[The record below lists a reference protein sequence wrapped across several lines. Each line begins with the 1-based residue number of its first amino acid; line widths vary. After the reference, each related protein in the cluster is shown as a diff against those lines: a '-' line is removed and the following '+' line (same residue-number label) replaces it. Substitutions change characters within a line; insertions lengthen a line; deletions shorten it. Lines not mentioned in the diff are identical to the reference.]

1 MSFLKGLKCRE
12 CGRDYPK
19 EALYVCE
26 YCFGSLEASYDYE
39 AIRHVMSRDH
49 IQKGPK
55 SLWRYRELLPIDGE
69 PRAGFYSGMTPLV
82 KADIL
87 GRELGVKHLYI
98 KDDSVCHPTW
108 SFKDRVVAVALSR
121 AKELGFDTVACAS
134 TGNLANSVAANGAW
148 AGFKRYVFIPAN
160 LEQAKVI
167 GTLVY
172 SPNLVAVNGNYD
184 DVNRLCSEIAS
195 KYRWGFVNIN
205 LRAYYA
211 EGSKTVGFEMAE
223 QLGWRAPDHVIAPA
237 ASGSLITKIW
247 KALKEFDK
255 LGLLEAPM
263 KTKVYC
269 AQALGCSPI
278 STAILEGSDV
288 IKPVKPATIAKSLA
302 IGNPADGY
310 YAKDVIHQ
318 SGGAAASVTD
328 DEIREGIK
336 LLARTEGIFTETAG
350 GVTVASAKKLIE
362 QGVIPKNETVV
373 ITITGN
379 GLKTQEAIQDAVG
392 KPALIEPS
400 LASFEERVMSE
411 RGNNRS
417 TAPAPSTIL

>member
-1 MSFLKGLKCRE
+1 MSFLKGLRCRE

-26 YCFGSLEASYDYE
+26 YCFGSLEAAYDYDGIRE
-39 AIRHVMSRDH
+39 ALTRDK
-49 IQKGPK
+49 ILKGPK

-69 PRAGFYSGMTPLV
+69 PKAGFYSGYTPLV

-87 GRELGVKHLYI
+87 GKELGVTNLYI
-98 KDDSVCHPTW
+98 KDDSVCHPTC

-148 AGFKRYVFIPAN
+148 AGFNRYIFIPAN
-160 LEQAKVI
+160 LEQAKII

-172 SPNLVAVNGNYD
+172 SPTLVAVNGNYD

-255 LGLLEAPM
+255 LGLLEKPM

-278 STAILEGSDV
+278 STAILEKSEV

-310 YAKDVIHQ
+310 YAKDVIAQ
-318 SGGAAASVTD
+318 SGGAAATVTD

-350 GVTVASAKKLIE
+350 GVTVACAKKLIE
-362 QGVIPKNETVV
+362 QGVIPKNEV
-373 ITITGN
+373 IVLTITGN
-379 GLKTQEAIQDAVG
+379 GLKTQEAIQEAVG

-400 LASFEERVMSE
+400 LASFEERVMSG
-411 RGNNRS
+411 RK
-417 TAPAPSTIL
+417 TAPAAPAPSTIV